1 MSEFKIG
8 DIVRILFDYDTPN
21 EKVYKGIILQNPSGF
36 FEKFCVKFDD
46 GDIKFYTKERFE
58 FLVEECQ
65 KYEKSKLPVFLKPR
79 TFKCC
84 PFCGATNI
92 NQDDW
97 AEIEKKEFKISGLC
111 VKCQRDFF
119 K

>member
-1 MSEFKIG
+1 MSEFKTG

-21 EKVYKGIILQNPSGF
+21 EKVYKGTILQNVT
-36 FEKFCVKFDD
+36 VKMVRVIFDD
-46 GDIKFYTKERFE
+46 GDIKFNSPKRLK

-65 KYEKSKLPVFLKPR
+65 KYEKSKLPIFLKPR

>member
-1 MSEFKIG
+1 MAKIG
-8 DIVRILFDYDTPN
+8 SIVNILFDYGTEN
-21 EKVYKGIILQNPSGF
+21 EKVHTGIILLDKTLVSEG
-36 FEKFCVKFDD
+36 EICIKFDD
-46 GDIKFYTKERFE
+46 GDIKFYTRERLE

-65 KYEKSKLPVFLKPR
+65 KYEKSKKQR

-92 NQDDW
+92 NQDGW
-97 AEIEKKEFKISGLC
+97 SEIEKKEFKISGLC
-111 VKCQRDFF
+111 VKCQEGFF

>member
-1 MSEFKIG
+1 MSEFKQG
-8 DIVRILFDYDTPN
+8 DTVRILFDYDTPN
-21 EKVYKGIILQNPSGF
+21 EKVYKGIILQYYAEKF
-36 FEKFCVKFDD
+36 FHKFCVKFDD
-46 GDIKFYTKERFE
+46 GDIKFYSLKRLE

-65 KYEKSKLPVFLKPR
+65 KYEKSKLFLKPR